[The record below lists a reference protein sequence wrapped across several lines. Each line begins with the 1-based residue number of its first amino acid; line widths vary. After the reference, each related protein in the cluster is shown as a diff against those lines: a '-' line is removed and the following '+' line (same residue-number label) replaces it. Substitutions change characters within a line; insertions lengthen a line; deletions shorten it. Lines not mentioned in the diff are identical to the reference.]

1 MCQSKWTWMGT
12 LSLLGT
18 LLLGAALLSGCRPA
32 KAADRPVATDTVE
45 PAPVVKPSD
54 PAMALD
60 AAMTYLREEY
70 GDAAPAAG
78 IAWQAE
84 DATPGGLVGSNTTRY
99 TAEGWTVTV
108 LTPVVNPVDVVY
120 QVTVDNEAL
129 GFHWAGKVD
138 ATGHAMTLEAPDA
151 AERTPANLLDAVT
164 ARDAALAYIAENDGS
179 TVPAGLAWNEENVTP
194 EDLLGSTTLRYTV
207 EGWTVTVSY
216 PIVAP
221 EYTVYHVQVV
231 NGASG
236 YTWEGEVD
244 ATGAVMTAKESGT
257 ADRVGSGLGSSLPP
271 STAALPVTGWLGYVL
286 STPAGAQFDDYVVLQ
301 PEGAGQVG
309 IAGAT
314 EALEDQIIAM
324 RDQPEP
330 GKMAHFWGTLSCD
343 VPDYGGCQL
352 LASGLRRGA
361 VATEPEPVEGWFGTL
376 VSNAPGSQF
385 DDYFVLGGTYPVAF
399 GLHSLDP
406 QLQSELEALR
416 DSGTPFRVWGIL
428 RTGVPDAFGS
438 QIQVERIEIQ

>member
-1 MCQSKWTWMGT
+1 MCRSKWTWIGT
-12 LSLLGT
+12 LFLLGT
-18 LLLGAALLSGCRPA
+18 LLLSAPLLGGCTAA
-32 KAADRPVATDTVE
+32 KAEDRPPATDTVE
-45 PAPVVKPSD
+45 PAPAVKPSD

-60 AAMTYLREEY
+60 AALAYIREEY
-70 GDAAPAAG
+70 GDSAPAAG

-84 DATPGGLVGSNTTRY
+84 DATPGGLLGSNTTRY

-120 QVTVDNEAL
+120 EVTVDNEGL

-138 ATGHAMTLEAPDA
+138 ATGQVMTLEAPDSV
-151 AERTPANLLDAVT
+151 EPAPADLPGPAT
-164 ARDAALAYIAENDGS
+164 ARDAVLAYIAAHDGPS
-179 TVPAGLAWNEENVTP
+179 APAGIAWNEQNVTP
-194 EDLLGSTTLRYTV
+194 EELLGSTALRYTA

-231 NGASG
+231 DGASG

-244 ATGAVMTAKESGT
+244 ATGTVSDTFARE
-257 ADRVGSGLGSSLPP
+257 LGSRPR
-271 STAALPVTGWLGYVL
+271 TVTGWLGYVN
-286 STPAGAQFDDYVVLQ
+286 STPLGAQFDDYLVLQ

-314 EALEDQIIAM
+314 EALENEIVAM

-352 LASGLRRGA
+352 EVSGLRRGA
-361 VATEPEPVEGWFGTL
+361 VATEPEPVEGWQGTL
-376 VSNAPGSQF
+376 VSNPPGMQF
-385 DDYFVLGGTYPVAF
+385 DDYFVLNGTYPVAY

-406 QLQSELEALR
+406 QLQSELEAMR
-416 DSGTPFRVWGIL
+416 DTRTAFRVWGIL

-438 QIQVERIEIQ
+438 QIQVERIELE

>member
-1 MCQSKWTWMGT
+1 MCWKKWMWIGT
-12 LSLLGT
+12 LFILGT
-18 LLLGAALLSGCRPA
+18 LLLSAPLLSGC
-32 KAADRPVATDTVE
+32 AAARAEDRPVAPDAVE

-60 AAMTYLREEY
+60 AALTYLREEY
-70 GDAAPAAG
+70 SDSAPAAG

-84 DATPGGLVGSNTTRY
+84 DATPGGLLGSSTTRY
-99 TAEGWTVTV
+99 TAKGWTVTV

-120 QVTVDNEAL
+120 QVTVDNQAL

-138 ATGHAMTLEAPDA
+138 ATGHVMTLEEPDAVEPAPANLPDA
-151 AERTPANLLDAVT
+151 AM
-164 ARDAALAYIAENDGS
+164 ARDIVLAYIATHDGPS
-179 TVPAGLAWNEENVTP
+179 APVRIVWNQENVTP
-194 EDLLGSTTLRYTV
+194 EGLLGSTTLRYTA

-221 EYTVYHVQVV
+221 EYTAYHVQVV
-231 NGASG
+231 DGASG

-244 ATGAVMTAKESGT
+244 ATGAVTEASASPLAAKPAT
-257 ADRVGSGLGSSLPP
+257 Q
-271 STAALPVTGWLGYVL
+271 TVTGWLGYVV
-286 STPAGAQFDDYVVLQ
+286 STPAGAQFDDYLVLQ
-301 PEGAGQVG
+301 PEGAGEVG

-314 EALEDQIIAM
+314 EALENEIVAM

-352 LASGLRRGA
+352 TVSGLRRGA
-361 VATEPEPVEGWFGTL
+361 TATEPEPVEGWQGTL
-376 VSNAPGSQF
+376 VSNPPGLQF
-385 DDYFVLGGTYPVAF
+385 DDYFVLSGAYPVAY

-406 QLQSELEALR
+406 QLQAELEALR
-416 DSGTPFRVWGIL
+416 DTGTAFRVWGIL

-438 QIQVERIEIQ
+438 QIQVDRIELP